1 MKRMLRRAGGLL
13 WRYRAPLCAGILVSA
28 LGFTAY
34 RVHAALVGRTSV
46 RTYSLPPIEAQVPEA
61 AEKSTLLPLPAAGE
75 VMREWT
81 DAAPVWSAGL
91 GMYETHTGVDF
102 SGEEVYCVREGVVES
117 VESDWLYGLVVT
129 VRHDDDCES
138 VYASL
143 GESFVREGLRVS
155 CGARLGRTGVCLREA
170 DMDAHVHF
178 EYHINGE
185 SVSPPFAF
193 PADP

>member
-1 MKRMLRRAGGLL
+1 MKQMLNRAVVLL
-13 WRYRAPLCAGILVSA
+13 WRYRAALCAGILVSV

-34 RVHAALVGRTSV
+34 RVHDALVSRTSV
-46 RTYSLPPIEAQVPEA
+46 RTYSLQPTKAQAPEA
-61 AEKSTLLPLPAAGE
+61 AEKSTLLTFPAAGE
-75 VMREWT
+75 TMREWT

-102 SGEEVYCVREGVVES
+102 SGEEVYCVRDGIVES
-117 VESDWLYGLVVT
+117 VKSDWLYGLVVT

-143 GESFVREGLRVS
+143 GESFVREGLHVS
-155 CGARLGRTGVCLREA
+155 CGTRLGRTGVCLREA

-193 PADP
+193 PVDP